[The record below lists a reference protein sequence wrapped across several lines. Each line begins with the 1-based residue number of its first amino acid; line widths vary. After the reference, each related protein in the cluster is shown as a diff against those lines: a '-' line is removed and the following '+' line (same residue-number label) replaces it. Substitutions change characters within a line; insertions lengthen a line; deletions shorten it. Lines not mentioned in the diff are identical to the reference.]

1 MQSLQPDS
9 VKDQGSKTK
18 DQRPKTSE
26 LLQKKQRGKSHERKP
41 IDMICRHMILRHL
54 TRLLPLVA
62 TALTCGSLATSLATL
77 FATPVFA
84 KLPANHVLAQAGPGA
99 CAGNSAAR
107 ELDFWVGEWSIAPP
121 GAAAGDA
128 ASTVSLELDQ
138 CLVVESWRGGKDH
151 TGKNIFGFS
160 QEDKTWHGMFAD
172 NDGRVHLFE
181 GTVAAGAADFRGSSR
196 GRNGE
201 AELHRLRIFRLP
213 QDKDKVEQV
222 WEKSSDNGATWAKV
236 FDGVYSRRKQ

>member
-1 MQSLQPDS
+1 
-9 VKDQGSKTK
+9 
-18 DQRPKTSE
+18 
-26 LLQKKQRGKSHERKP
+26 
-41 IDMICRHMILRHL
+41 MICIHMILRHL
-54 TRLLPLVA
+54 TRLPALVA
-62 TALTCGSLATSLATL
+62 AALTSGLLATLLAAL

-84 KLPANHVLAQAGPGA
+84 TLPANHVLVLAQAQAGPGA

-107 ELDFWVGEWSIAPP
+107 ELDFWVGEWSIAAP
-121 GAAAGDA
+121 GVAAGDA

-138 CLVVESWRGGKDH
+138 CLVVESWRGGKSH

-160 QEDKTWHGMFAD
+160 QEDRTWHGMFAD

-181 GTVAAGAADFRGSSR
+181 GTVAQGSADFRGSSR

-201 AELHRLRIFRLP
+201 AELHRLRIFRL
-213 QDKDKVEQV
+213 QADKVEQV

-236 FDGVYSRRKQ
+236 FDGVYSRRKP